1 MPCIMSKATGLAVV
15 STIVASVNFVKEIA
29 LFFLLTFQR
38 KQKEIAKIKGDIYL
52 VLARTCL
59 NCDNFKL

>member
-38 KQKEIAKIKGDIYL
+38 KQKEIAKIKGDTYL